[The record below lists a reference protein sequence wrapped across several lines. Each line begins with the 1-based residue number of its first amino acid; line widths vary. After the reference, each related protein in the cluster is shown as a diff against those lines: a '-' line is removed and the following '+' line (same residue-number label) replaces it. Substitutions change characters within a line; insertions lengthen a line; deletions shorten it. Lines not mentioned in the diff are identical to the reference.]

1 MAIALISVVEILG
14 IGGVAL
20 LLTAGLVWWVWR
32 AIVEAWSAADEG
44 DGWDTDN
51 GPYDQW

>member
-1 MAIALISVVEILG
+1 MVITGMALREALA

-20 LLTAGLVWWVWR
+20 LLTAALAWWVWTG
-32 AIVEAWSAADEG
+32 IVHAWNEADEG

-51 GPYDQW
+51 GPYHEW